1 MGDLDKMNYDD
12 HDLLRFC
19 RARKFV
25 LNDIQE
31 MWRNF
36 IEWRQRENVDSIIDT
51 FDFNERWQ
59 I

>member
-1 MGDLDKMNYDD
+1 MNYDD